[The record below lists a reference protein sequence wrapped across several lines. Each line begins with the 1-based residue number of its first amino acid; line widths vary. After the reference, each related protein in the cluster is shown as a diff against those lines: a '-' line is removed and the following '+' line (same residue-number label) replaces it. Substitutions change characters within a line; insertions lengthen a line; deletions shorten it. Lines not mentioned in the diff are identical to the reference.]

1 MLHSPKKQMFC
12 FPALVPY
19 FADTYSGIICT
30 VTIVKQEFIT
40 WLSKLIFVKVHKCI
54 EIK

>member
-12 FPALVPY
+12 FPTLISY
-19 FADTYSGIICT
+19 FVDTYSGIICT
-30 VTIVKQEFIT
+30 SIVVKQEFIT
-40 WLSKLIFVKVHKCI
+40 WLSKLIFVIVHKCI

>member
-12 FPALVPY
+12 FPALIPC
-19 FADTYSGIICT
+19 FTDTCSGIICT
-30 VTIVKQEFIT
+30 TTIVKQEFIT
-40 WLSKLIFVKVHKCI
+40 WLSKLIFVKVHKRI